1 MFKINSIGKCLL
13 LMIFV
18 LILSSGSAS
27 ADDEQLD
34 DSEYDEDLSLPDYG
48 PEVFE
53 EAKKRP
59 EFVAARGTMPVITDA
74 SEKREWTD
82 SLVKCSRSLANP
94 SSTNTGILPY
104 FVEFGGPVMS
114 FGTYIDGYLLVQF
127 EGYSSEKVNES
138 LIDEIYQVIDEQCE
152 QEGINDVPVVFMF
165 GGYERE
171 DLAVEPADDGPDA
184 DKADDANLS
193 DDEEE
198 IEDNETTNQT
208 PGFTSIMVILGL
220 LILVKIKRK

>member
-1 MFKINSIGKCLL
+1 
-13 LMIFV
+13 
-18 LILSSGSAS
+18 
-27 ADDEQLD
+27 
-34 DSEYDEDLSLPDYG
+34 
-48 PEVFE
+48 
-53 EAKKRP
+53 
-59 EFVAARGTMPVITDA
+59 
-74 SEKREWTD
+74 
-82 SLVKCSRSLANP
+82 
-94 SSTNTGILPY
+94 
-104 FVEFGGPVMS
+104 MS